1 VKANGNDNENFLNS
15 LKEEKS
21 EPNVYSNFK
30 FRIIMTIILF
40 LFAAFWITFL
50 IIIFTKK

>member
-1 VKANGNDNENFLNS
+1 MNSSEKNNGNFLDS
-15 LKEEKS
+15 LKEEKP
-21 EPNVYSNFK
+21 EPKLSSNFK